1 MVGEGAV
8 WVAAGNLKKFD
19 PGTLQSLDVIGFSH
33 ETKADT
39 VATGGGAVWVASGLG
54 SASRINP
61 ATDNIDASI
70 TLGGQP
76 SGIAVG
82 ANVVWVS
89 DARGSLWRIDPV
101 TNKLV
106 KKYKVGS
113 SPSAVALSPTAVLV
127 VAQTF

>member
-1 MVGEGAV
+1 MP
-8 WVAAGNLKKFD
+8 AA
-19 PGTLQSLDVIGFSH
+19 
-33 ETKADT
+33 A
-39 VATGGGAVWVASGLG
+39 AW
-54 SASRINP
+54 SAPS
-61 ATDNIDASI
+61 
-70 TLGGQP
+70 LGGQP

-82 ANVVWVS
+82 LNAVWVS
-89 DARGSLWRIDPV
+89 DATGSLFRIDPV